1 MRGRS
6 ADRLGRISVA
16 LALLLSALIPV
27 QAQALSQFNQAP
39 STKWAHTYAGTSSA
53 SSNST
58 STSIPGKNIEKAP
71 TKVGKLEQ
79 KSKFVITYKNFPE
92 WAKKEFQAAADV
104 WGANYASSTPINIEA
119 TWARS
124 ASYGV
129 LGSARPGSFF
139 QAFVGAPDQTLWYP
153 SALANALAGKDLD
166 PKNPEMVIQ
175 INSAAI
181 WNTRGDGAP
190 RSNEY
195 DLQSVFVHEM
205 GHGLGFLS
213 TDSYDTFLGFGTIE
227 RPSAYDAYSQL
238 PDGQRLS
245 DLPSP
250 SVELGKALTGP
261 LVWSGA
267 LGVAANGG
275 VKPLLYSPN
284 RYEEG
289 SSVSHLDE
297 DTFGSAG
304 PDAVMTPNLD
314 AGEIFHHPGP
324 LLLAMMEDLRR
335 KPPAGLVIG
344 VPQPVR
350 SASAIVSDG
359 SLLVRF
365 DPPANARTAQV
376 INYTV
381 RNLRTDQEKVTTQS
395 PVLFSGLK
403 NGVSYSFSITATNI
417 NGTSDLATTAPVT
430 PQTTWK
436 RTTLDTTSDAK
447 NITSTTFNGQPL
459 IAYTDSKKGLLKLAL
474 WNGAAWRKVTVDG
487 AGGSA
492 GRTRNPVTGALSLCV
507 NGTGT
512 KQLLHIFYGESVD
525 NDLRYATYN
534 GKSFTFEVVDGN
546 GTEVNDYKDLIRVRT
561 ASEVN
566 VSSTCVATADGI
578 QVFYRDESQGILL
591 GATKAKGETS
601 WNYELVDGDRK
612 TDGRTTGDVAF
623 HLQAIGDG
631 KKTYLLYDSVLTI
644 NQAKEATSGEVR
656 LATRTGLEELSWKY
670 QNLDSSGSSAP
681 VTGFDVALSKSS
693 KGILASWLIS
703 SPAASTKADRVRW
716 TYVKALPTLNQITTT
731 DFGSP
736 GKNLAIDANSIAFN
750 CQLRLCVLDTSK
762 VSGSTATGSATTA
775 AIKLVST
782 VQGSDAIASTW
793 VTLNKVRY
801 LAAGVRGELSLFR
814 P

>member
-1 MRGRS
+1 MRGRTFRS
-6 ADRLGRISVA
+6 VSRISVA
-16 LALLLSALIPV
+16 LSLFLSALLPV

-39 STKWAHTYAGTSSA
+39 STKWGYTYAA
-53 SSNST
+53 PST
-58 STSIPGKNIEKAP
+58 SGSTGSAGKKIEQSS
-71 TKVGKLEQ
+71 TQSRKLEQ
-79 KSKFVITYKNFPE
+79 KSKFAITYKNFPE

-104 WGANYASSTPINIEA
+104 WAENYASSTTINIEA

-166 PKNPEMVIQ
+166 PKNPEIVIQ
-175 INSAAI
+175 INSTAS

-190 RSNEY
+190 RSSEY

-227 RPSAYDAYSQL
+227 RPSAYDAYAQL

-250 SVELGKALTGP
+250 SVELGKALTGT
-261 LVWSGA
+261 LLWSGA

-275 VKPLLYSPN
+275 VKPVLYTPQ

-289 SSVSHLDE
+289 SSISHLDE
-297 DTFGSAG
+297 DSFGSSG
-304 PDAVMTPNLD
+304 PDSVMTPNLE
-314 AGEIFHHPGP
+314 AGEIFHQPGP
-324 LLLAMMEDLRR
+324 LLLAMMEDMRR

-344 VPQPVR
+344 VPQAVR

-359 SLLVRF
+359 ALIVRF

-403 NGVSYSFSITATNI
+403 NGTSYSFSITATNV
-417 NGTSDLATTAPVT
+417 NGASDIATTTPVA

-436 RTTLDTTSDAK
+436 RTTIDSTSDAK
-447 NITSTTFNGQPL
+447 DLISTTFNGQPV
-459 IAYTDSKKGLLKLAL
+459 IAYTDSRKGQLKLAL
-474 WNGAAWRKVTVDG
+474 WNGAAWRKVSVDG
-487 AGGSA
+487 AGGNG
-492 GRTRNPVTGALSLCV
+492 GRTRNPITGGLSLCV

-512 KQLLHIFYGESVD
+512 KQLLHIFYSESVD

-534 GKSFTFEVVDGN
+534 GKTFTYEVVDGN
-546 GTEVNDYKDLIRVRT
+546 GPEVNDYKDIIRVRT

-566 VSSTCVATADGI
+566 VSSACVATADGI

-591 GATKAKGETS
+591 GATKAKGEST

-623 HLQAIGDG
+623 NLAAIADG

-644 NQAKEATSGEVR
+644 NQSKEPTSGEVR

-681 VTGFDVALSKSS
+681 VTGFDVALIKANT
-693 KGILASWLIS
+693 GITASWLIS
-703 SPAASTKADRVRW
+703 SPATSIKADRVRW
-716 TYVKALPTLNQITTT
+716 TQVKAPPTLNQSVTT
-731 DFGSP
+731 DFGTP
-736 GKNLAIDANSIAFN
+736 GKYLSMDASSIAFN
-750 CQLRLCVLDTSK
+750 CERRLCVLDTSK
-762 VSGSTATGSATTA
+762 SSG

-782 VQGSDAIASTW
+782 EQSEDAITSTW
-793 VTLNKVRY
+793 VTLNKIRY
-801 LAAGVRGELSLFR
+801 LVAGLKGQLSLFR